1 MKRLFLAMALCLASA
16 TVAAA
21 GYGNGVPFSNYSATS
36 GTAVKSQAYNVRGFN
51 VKTVTV
57 QGVAVAD
64 HTDAALSGTV
74 LVECAPTAS
83 GPWTT
88 CTSNEYAQTP
98 ISLTSNGNM
107 TFTNASAYIRA
118 SWAKTAGLV
127 KVWLNW
133 QE

>member
-1 MKRLFLAMALCLASA
+1 MKRLFLALALCLTSS
-16 TVAAA
+16 TVALA
-21 GYGNGVPFSNYSATS
+21 GYGNGVPFSNYSAAN

-57 QGVAVAD
+57 QGVAVAG
-64 HTDAALSGTV
+64 HTDTTLSGTV
-74 LVECAPTAS
+74 LVECAPTSS

-88 CTSNEYAQTP
+88 CTANDYAQTAV
-98 ISLTSNGNM
+98 SMTANGNM
-107 TFTNASAYIRA
+107 TFTNAAAYIRA